1 MGRFSQIVQWIQY
14 HHKGPYK
21 GLRKEQEDQGEKEGS
36 AGGDR
41 QRGKSCVMEGMR
53 QETRATRKARK
64 HFL

>member
-41 QRGKSCVMEGMR
+41 QRGKKLCDGGYE
-53 QETRATRKARK
+53 ARN
-64 HFL
+64 